1 VELTA
6 KDIYKKRGKIKTLRT
21 DAMATTEPLQALIAK
36 YIDEETMERI
46 AAEHRKGRALN
57 IGTANLDSMRPV
69 IWRIGVI
76 ANSGRPDALRLI
88 RQILLA
94 SASVPGAFPPVLIE
108 VEAGGKK
115 YDELHVDGGA
125 TSQVFL
131 YPVGINYDEVLD
143 RLAVPGRPDVYII
156 RNSRLDPMYEQVQNK
171 FLPILGRSIDSL
183 VWTQGIGD
191 LYGIYLQTCRD
202 GMNFNLAYIPSD
214 FNVQSEGPI
223 DTEYMQKL
231 FGMAFERAKDGYSWA
246 KRPPKLATA
255 AIDCN

>member
-1 VELTA
+1 
-6 KDIYKKRGKIKTLRT
+6 
-21 DAMATTEPLQALIAK
+21 MATTEPLQALIAK
-36 YIDEETMERI
+36 YMDEEAMEKI
-46 AAEHRKGRALN
+46 AAEQRKGRALN
-57 IGTANLDSMRPV
+57 IGTTNLDSMRPV

-94 SASVPGAFPPVLIE
+94 SASVPGAFPPVLIQ

-125 TSQVFL
+125 SSQVFL
-131 YPVGINYDEVLD
+131 YPVGIDYDEVLD

-156 RNSRLDPMYEQVQNK
+156 RNARVDPMYEPVKNR

-183 VWTQGIGD
+183 VWTQGLGD
-191 LYGIYLQTCRD
+191 LFRIYLQTCRD
-202 GMNFNLAYIPSD
+202 GLNFNLAYIPSD
-214 FNVQSEGPI
+214 FTRKSEGPI

-231 FGMAFERAKDGYSWA
+231 FEMAFERAKAGYSW
-246 KRPPKLATA
+246 KRRPPKLATSE
-255 AIDCN
+255 IDCN